1 MVCSDNMDV
10 LISLISPNTTSA
22 DRQWRLAVA
31 GETSGHWR
39 IGFFFFFF
47 SPVTVN
53 RNTVFFHFYKDILWA
68 HNVWDFFFF
77 FKLQKHSF
85 LKGGVSPAAI

>member
-39 IGFFFFFF
+39 IGFFFFFA
-47 SPVTVN
+47 PVTVN
-53 RNTVFFHFYKDILWA
+53 RNTVFF
-68 HNVWDFFFF
+68 
-77 FKLQKHSF
+77 SF
-85 LKGGVSPAAI
+85 L

>member
-47 SPVTVN
+47 CPSN
-53 RNTVFFHFYKDILWA
+53 SE
-68 HNVWDFFFF
+68 
-77 FKLQKHSF
+77 QKHSF
-85 LKGGVSPAAI
+85 FSISIRIYYGLTMYGIFFLFQITKTFLS